1 VVDDEVMHP
10 TPSWPLGGSPKA
22 PYIEGHDGT
31 VREGR
36 SVVAGGDWDVPVQD
50 RELSF
55 IRVDHQTR
63 LQFGATEVVIEC
75 PFRLQHG
82 GKEHEIDPE
91 QRDMLGP
98 VLDLYPGALRS
109 ATVTADCALTLEL
122 VSGSSISI
130 PPHPSYEA
138 WQIKGPGERLIVCA
152 PGGAS
157 LSVWE

>member
-1 VVDDEVMHP
+1 MVDDEVMHP

-75 PFRLQHG
+75 PFRLSMAARSTRSTRSSG
-82 GKEHEIDPE
+82 TCWARSWTSTPA
-91 QRDMLGP
+91 
-98 VLDLYPGALRS
+98 LYAAR
-109 ATVTADCALTLEL
+109 
-122 VSGSSISI
+122 
-130 PPHPSYEA
+130 
-138 WQIKGPGERLIVCA
+138 R
-152 PGGAS
+152 
-157 LSVWE
+157 